1 MGFYSKAE
9 VRERGQ
15 SLVEFALVL
24 PVVLLLIFGLLEFG
38 RVLNGLVSAYHCAN
52 SLARVALV
60 GKSEADT
67 VSVVADYCPTL
78 PAWTITGDQIT
89 VSPDSADRALGSTI
103 QVTVYYP
110 VELIVPGIRN
120 LIAARTVEPPGGG
133 SVRREHTAPGAVPP
147 CRQNSPVCPAALAP
161 VARSAPYTGRFCS
174 AWKSQ

>member
-1 MGFYSKAE
+1 MSLRWKSRDGES
-9 VRERGQ
+9 GQ

-38 RVLNGLVSAYHCAN
+38 RVLNGVVSAYHCAN

-89 VSPDSADRALGSTI
+89 VLPEAADRVPGSTI
-103 QVTVYYP
+103 QVAVYYP

-120 LIAARTVEPPGGG
+120 LIPARNIEPGGVQCPQG
-133 SVRREHTAPGAVPP
+133 TYCARGRSSVQAE
-147 CRQNSPVCPAALAP
+147 
-161 VARSAPYTGRFCS
+161 
-174 AWKSQ
+174 

>member
-60 GKSEADT
+60 GKSQEQT
-67 VSVVADYCPTL
+67 LTRVNEFCPTL
-78 PAWTITGDQIT
+78 PAWTITGNQIT
-89 VSPDSADRALGSTI
+89 VVPPEVADRALGSTI

-120 LIAARTVEPPGGG
+120 LFAARTLEPGGVQCPQG
-133 SVRREHTAPGAVPP
+133 TYCARGRSSVQAE
-147 CRQNSPVCPAALAP
+147 
-161 VARSAPYTGRFCS
+161 
-174 AWKSQ
+174 